1 MTLRGVYCKTLCYMN
16 GRNLPSRP
24 KKLHDSPS
32 GQISPLPPPNM
43 MVVALLL
50 LLTIDDDQPHEF

>member
-1 MTLRGVYCKTLCYMN
+1 MTLRGVYCKTLCYMY
-16 GRNLPSRP
+16 GRNLSSRP

-50 LLTIDDDQPHEF
+50 LTIDDDQRHEF